1 MSQNKEGEV
10 RKALGASHEK
20 PPVQGVQV
28 TKGNEDVFAFSSKVF
43 QPVTQSKVC
52 NASGGK
58 NPQSE
63 GSKQANGPKGK
74 APPGVPK
81 KQAQRKGV
89 QTLAQPSKSSN
100 IVLEKVG
107 LRLDKLDK
115 GKQVAHD
122 PKVGVFNVGEL
133 VGTIRDISP
142 PIFQGCSP
150 TPQQGLVPPT
160 PGASTSTSGAKKVTE
175 IIPME
180 ESVEAETFINHKEEH
195 MDMEVLPSEVAHTD
209 REILT
214 PTPNLDMSK

>member
-28 TKGNEDVFAFSSKVF
+28 TKEMRMCSPFPPRCSNLRLNQRSVMRLVGRIHSQRGPSRLMGLRGRPLQGSQRSRPNE
-43 QPVTQSKVC
+43 
-52 NASGGK
+52 
-58 NPQSE
+58 
-63 GSKQANGPKGK
+63 
-74 APPGVPK
+74 
-81 KQAQRKGV
+81 RGV

-150 TPQQGLVPPT
+150 TPRQGLVPPT
-160 PGASTSTSGAKKVTE
+160 LGASTSTSGAKKVTE